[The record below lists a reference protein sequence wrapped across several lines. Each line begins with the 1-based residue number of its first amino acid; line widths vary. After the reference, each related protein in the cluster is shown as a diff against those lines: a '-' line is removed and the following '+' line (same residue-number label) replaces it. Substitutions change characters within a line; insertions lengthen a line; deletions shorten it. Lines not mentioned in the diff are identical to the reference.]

1 VGPAAPGRPGL
12 TAADAMRTSVVDD
25 FDVLGTQIADR
36 GLEPTKREIY
46 SDGVR
51 KATYCDPDGN
61 QIGLGGAPR

>member
-1 VGPAAPGRPGL
+1 
-12 TAADAMRTSVVDD
+12 MNRTVIC
-25 FDVLGTQIADR
+25 F

-61 QIGLGGAPR
+61 QIGLGGAPL